1 MAFGYVRHAAH
12 RAARRNHALWV
23 VLIGLALIVFAAT
36 AASAAKPFPTGSFSY
51 YMNDYD
57 AELKRLGKTINQPV
71 PAIEAELAAAEAAN
85 NPRLAAVAIE
95 KLLSLAPADSAL
107 WLRLAERLAISQPIN
122 DEDGW
127 RLPHK
132 TVGASL
138 KAYLLATTAP
148 NEAQALALAAQGFAK
163 REDWRPALQAYK
175 ESLRLVEDQANR
187 QAYEQMRI
195 DHGFRITDYK
205 IENDAVPPRA
215 CFEGSDPLS
224 RTVTDFAPY
233 FREEPGAIA
242 AVTAEGTRLCVEGLK
257 HGERYKI
264 VARKGLPSAVDEDLP
279 KDYEFDFYVRDRNPA
294 VRFVGK
300 SYVLP
305 RTGQNGIPVVSVNS
319 TSTKLAL
326 YHIGDR
332 NLIDNVLGSRFLTQ
346 INGDTAQAIAD
357 NEGAKVWEGTLETAS
372 PLNQEVTAAF
382 PVDEALGKLEPGLY
396 VMTAKPAA
404 KPSDNTWDNVA
415 TQWFVVSDLGL
426 SAMDGKDGIHVGV
439 RSIVSAEPIQG
450 VEVRL
455 VARNNEVLAT
465 STSGA
470 DGAVLFEPGLARGEG
485 GLEPAL
491 IVAETAENDYG
502 FIDLTE
508 PSFDLTDRGVAGREP
523 PGAIDAFVYAERG
536 VYRRGETVHATVLL
550 RDEKANALPGL
561 PVIMVVERPDGVEYS
576 RTSLPDQGAGGR
588 TLDVPINAAAS
599 GGTWRIKVFTDPK
612 SDPVGE
618 TSFLVEDYIPN
629 RIEFDLKAV
638 SEKAS
643 VGQGARLAVDGRYL
657 FGAPAAGLDLEANI
671 SVSANDAPFAQWQG
685 YSFGLTD
692 ERVDTV
698 QSTAEALPQTDI
710 NGHADLALRLP
721 QLQATTRPL
730 KADIAVRMR
739 EAGGRAVENTVTLP
753 VEARQPMLGIKPGF
767 DVGGAPE
774 GQPAEFSIVAIDAN
788 GALIPVKGAAWS
800 LKRLTTDYQWFN
812 VDGDWRYEAVTRASK
827 IAGDNVDIGDNEPLR
842 LTQTL
847 SWGMYRLEIAA
858 NGMSPASVDFSAGYY
873 YNETAKSDTPDTL
886 SVALDRTSAR
896 AGDVLSVKI
905 AARFAGKA
913 NLQVVGDR
921 LLSTQMVDV
930 PEGGIT
936 VPVTV
941 GSDWGSGAYVVATL
955 YRPMDVAA
963 KRMPARAMGVAWFGI
978 DRDARTL
985 DVKLAPAGM
994 MQPRRNLKVPVKI
1007 GGLTAGEEAYVTV
1020 AAVDAGI
1027 LNLTRYAAPAPENYY
1042 YDQKRLTA
1050 ELRDL
1055 YGMLIDGMQGTKGRI
1070 RSGGDSGAAFNAPP
1084 PTQPPLSLFSGIVKV
1099 SEDGSAEIDFDIPAF
1114 NGTVRVM
1121 AVAWSQTKVGHAQA
1135 DVIVRDPIV
1144 VAGTLPR
1151 FLAAGDQS
1159 RFHLNIV
1166 NAEAPAG
1173 DYTLG
1178 IAVEGPVT
1186 ADASVLTQR
1195 IAIGAAGARLPVAIP
1210 ITATGVGEASL
1221 TARLVGPG
1229 NVVIE
1234 QTYALQVIPANPL
1247 VTRRTTMEL
1256 AANGGAITLSRD
1268 LIAEMVP
1275 GTSAVSLS
1283 VSPIPELDVA
1293 GLIRDLNRYPY
1304 GCSEQTVSAA
1314 LPLLYLSDLEAGGGL
1329 LSANLNE
1336 QLAAS
1341 VARLINRQGGNGSFG
1356 MWQANDGGNLWL
1368 SAFVTDFLLRA
1379 REKGYD
1385 VPESN
1390 LTYAI
1395 DYLRNS
1401 VGSAPDIEAGRGQ
1414 DIAYALYVL
1423 ARAGRAP
1430 VGDLKYLADTKLN
1443 DFGSALS
1450 RAQIGA
1456 ALGILGDK
1464 ARADVAF
1471 IAAVEA
1477 LKTDQ
1482 NLGDTVYREDYGSV
1496 LRDAS
1501 AILALATDAKSTPRV
1516 IKAATDTIVTER
1528 AKSHYASTQEMTWMV
1543 LAARA
1548 VAAQAKMLKIEVNG
1562 APQTGSLYKLF
1573 AEGEFTGDYRVANK
1587 GADPLRAVI
1596 AVSGSPI
1603 APEPAAA
1610 NGLTVTRS
1618 YFTPEGQPV
1627 DVSQVKQNTRLVV
1640 VLSVEGQ
1647 QLTGTFILS
1656 DRLPAGLEIENPS
1669 LVSSDSTASLSWLS
1683 EAGWA
1688 AHTEFRDDRFVAA
1701 FNAVPLRIAY
1711 MVRAVAP
1718 GSYVHPGVHVE
1729 DMYRPEINARTATG
1743 TMAVTEP

>member
-1 MAFGYVRHAAH
+1 MAYGYVRLAA
-12 RAARRNHALWV
+12 RQAARRNHALWV
-23 VLIGLALIVFAAT
+23 LLIGLLAMAFAAT

-57 AELKRLGKTINQPV
+57 AELKKLGKTINQPV
-71 PAIEAELAAAEAAN
+71 SALEAELAAAEAAN

-95 KLLSLAPADSAL
+95 KILSLSPGDGAL
-107 WLRLAERLAISQPIN
+107 WLRLAQRLGISQPIN
-122 DEDGW
+122 DEDTY
-127 RLPHK
+127 RLPYK
-132 TVGASL
+132 SVGAAL
-138 KAYLLATTAP
+138 KAYLFAATAP
-148 NEAQALALAAQGFAK
+148 EEAGALALAAQAFAK

-195 DHGFRITDYK
+195 DRGFRITDYK

-215 CFEGSDPLS
+215 CFEVSEPLS

-233 FREEPGAIA
+233 FRQEPGAIS
-242 AVTAEGTRLCVEGLK
+242 AVTVEGTRLCVEGLK

-279 KDYEFDFYVRDRNPA
+279 KDYDFDFYVRDRNPA
-294 VRFVGK
+294 VRFAGK

-319 TSTKLAL
+319 TAAKLAL
-326 YHIGDR
+326 YRIGDR

-346 INGDTAQAIAD
+346 INGDAANTIAD
-357 NEGAKVWEGTLETAS
+357 NEGAKVWEGTLETPS
-372 PLNQEVTAAF
+372 PLNEEVTTAF
-382 PVDEALGKLEPGLY
+382 PVDEALGKLESGLY
-396 VMTAKPAA
+396 VMTAKPTA

-426 SAMDGKDGIHVGV
+426 STMDGKDGIHVAV
-439 RSIVSAEPIQG
+439 RSIASAEPLEG

-465 STSGA
+465 ATSNA
-470 DGAVLFEPGLARGEG
+470 DGAVTFEPGLAKGQG

-491 IVAETAENDYG
+491 LVAETADKDYG

-508 PSFDLTDRGVAGREP
+508 PSFDLTDRGVQGREP

-550 RDEKANALPGL
+550 RDEKANAMQGL
-561 PVIMVVERPDGVEYS
+561 PVTLVVERPDGVEYS

-599 GGTWRIKVFTDPK
+599 GGTWRIKAYTDPK
-612 SDPVGE
+612 ADPVGE
-618 TSFLVEDYIPN
+618 TSFLVEDYIPD
-629 RIEFDLKAV
+629 RIEFDLKAIG
-638 SEKAS
+638 EKAS
-643 VGQGARLAVDGRYL
+643 VGEGARLAIDGRYL

-671 SVSANDAPFAQWQG
+671 SVSANDAPFPQWQG

-698 QSTAEALPQTDI
+698 QNTAEALPQTDI
-710 NGHADLALRLP
+710 NGHAELALRLP
-721 QLQATTRPL
+721 QLPATTRPL
-730 KADIAVRMR
+730 KADIAVRLR
-739 EAGGRAVENTVTLP
+739 EPGGRAVENTATLP
-753 VEARQPMLGIKPGF
+753 IEARQPLLGIKPGF
-767 DVGGAPE
+767 DVNGAPE
-774 GQPAEFSIVAIDAN
+774 GQPAEFSIIAIDAN
-788 GALIPVKGAAWS
+788 GAPIAVKGAAWS

-812 VDGDWRYEAVTRASK
+812 VDGDWRYEAITRASK
-827 IAGDNVDIGDNEPLR
+827 IAGNVIDIGDTEPLR

-847 SWGMYRLEIAA
+847 SWGMYRLEVATT
-858 NGMSPASVDFSAGYY
+858 GVSPASIDFSAGYY
-873 YNETAKSDTPDTL
+873 YNESAKADTPDTL
-886 SVALDRTSAR
+886 TIALDRTSVT
-896 AGDVLSVKI
+896 AGDTLNVKI
-905 AARFAGKA
+905 DGRFAGKA
-913 NLQVVGDR
+913 SVQVIGDR
-921 LLSTQMVDV
+921 LLAAQTVDV
-930 PEGGIT
+930 PEGGII

-941 GSDWGSGAYVVATL
+941 GSDWGTGAYVVATL

-985 DVKLAPAGM
+985 DVMLSPVDM
-994 MQPRRNLKVPVKI
+994 MQPRRNLRVPVKI
-1007 GGLTAGEEAYVTV
+1007 GGLAPGEKTYVTI
-1020 AAVDAGI
+1020 AAVDVGI

-1055 YGMLIDGMQGTKGRI
+1055 FGLLIDGMQGTKGRI

-1084 PTQPPLSLFSGIVKV
+1084 PTQPPLSLFSGIVQV
-1099 SEDGSAEIDFDIPAF
+1099 NEDGTAEVDFDIPAF

-1121 AVAWSQTKVGHAQA
+1121 AVAWSASKVGHAQA
-1135 DVIVRDPIV
+1135 DVVVRDPIV

-1151 FLAAGDQS
+1151 FLAVGDQS
-1159 RFHLNIV
+1159 RFHLDIV

-1173 DYTLG
+1173 EYTLG

-1186 ADASVLTQR
+1186 AEASTLIR
-1195 IAIGAAGARLPVAIP
+1195 KIAIGAAGARLPVVIP
-1210 ITATGVGEASL
+1210 ITATGVGDADL

-1234 QTYALQVIPANPL
+1234 QTYALHVIPANPL
-1247 VTRRTTMEL
+1247 VTRRTRMEL

-1268 LIAEMVP
+1268 LIAEMLP

-1293 GLIRDLNRYPY
+1293 GLIRDLSRYPY

-1314 LPLLYLSDLEAGGGL
+1314 LPLLYLSDLDAGEGL
-1329 LSANLNE
+1329 LDADLKLR
-1336 QLAAS
+1336 LAES
-1341 VARLINRQGGNGSFG
+1341 VARLVNRQSGNGSFG
-1356 MWQANDGGNLWL
+1356 LWSAGDGQANLWL
-1368 SAFVTDFLLRA
+1368 SAFITDFLLRA

-1385 VPESN
+1385 VPEAN
-1390 LTYAI
+1390 LTYAV

-1443 DFGSALS
+1443 DFGSALA

-1456 ALGILGDK
+1456 ALSILGDK
-1464 ARADVAF
+1464 SRADVAF
-1471 IAAVEA
+1471 TAAVEA
-1477 LKTDQ
+1477 LKLVPD
-1482 NLGDTVYREDYGSV
+1482 NVYREDYGSV
-1496 LRDAS
+1496 LRDAA
-1501 AILALATDAKSTPRV
+1501 AILALATDAKLTPLV
-1516 IKAATDTIVTER
+1516 IKAATDVVVTER

-1543 LAARA
+1543 LAARS
-1548 VAAQAKMLKIEVNG
+1548 VAAQAKTMKLEVNG
-1562 APQTGSLYKLF
+1562 APETGAFYKLF
-1573 AEGEFTGDYRVANK
+1573 AEGEFSGDYRVANK
-1587 GADPLRAVI
+1587 SADPLRAVI
-1596 AVSGSPI
+1596 AVSGSPLV
-1603 APEPAAA
+1603 PEPMAS
-1610 NGLTVTRS
+1610 NGLSITRN

-1647 QLTGTFILS
+1647 QQTGTFILS

-1669 LVSSDSTASLSWLS
+1669 LVSSGSTASLSWLT

-1688 AHTEFRDDRFVAA
+1688 THTEFRDDRFVAA
-1701 FNAVPLRIAY
+1701 FGAAPLRIAY

-1718 GSYVHPGVHVE
+1718 GRYVHPGVSVE
-1729 DMYRPEINARTATG
+1729 DMYRPEINARTAGGMMT
-1743 TMAVTEP
+1743 VTE

>member
-1 MAFGYVRHAAH
+1 MAFGYVRLAAH
-12 RAARRNHALWV
+12 RAARLNHALWV
-23 VLIGLALIVFAAT
+23 FLIGLAIIAFAAT

-57 AELKRLGKTINQPV
+57 AELKKLGKTINQPV
-71 PAIEAELAAAEAAN
+71 SALEAELAAAEAAN
-85 NPRLAAVAIE
+85 NPRLAAVALE
-95 KLLSLAPADSAL
+95 KLLSLSPGDGAL
-107 WLRLAERLAISQPIN
+107 WLRLAQRLAVSQPIN
-122 DEDGW
+122 DEDTY

-132 TVGASL
+132 SVGASL
-138 KAYLLATTAP
+138 KAYLLAANAP
-148 NEAQALALAAQGFAK
+148 EEAQALALAAQGFAK

-175 ESLRLVEDQANR
+175 ESLRLIEDQANR
-187 QAYEQMRI
+187 QAYEQMRV

-205 IENDAVPPRA
+205 IENDSVPPRA
-215 CFEGSDPLS
+215 CFEVSEPLS

-233 FREEPGAIA
+233 FRQEPGAVS
-242 AVTAEGTRLCVEGLK
+242 AVTAEGARLCVEGLK

-279 KDYEFDFYVRDRNPA
+279 KDYDFDFYVRDRNPA
-294 VRFVGK
+294 VRFAGK

-319 TSTKLAL
+319 TEAKLAL
-326 YHIGDR
+326 YRIGDR
-332 NLIDNVLGSRFLTQ
+332 NLIDNVLSSRFLTQ
-346 INGDTAQAIAD
+346 INGDAANAIAD
-357 NEGAKVWEGTLETAS
+357 NEGIKVWEGTLETPS
-372 PLNQEVTAAF
+372 PLNQEVTTAF
-382 PVDEALGKLEPGLY
+382 PVDEALERLEAGLY

-426 SAMDGKDGIHVGV
+426 ATMNGKDGLRVFV
-439 RSIVSAEPIQG
+439 RSITSAAPLRA
-450 VEVRL
+450 VNVRL
-455 VARNNEVLAT
+455 LARNNEVLANAFT
-465 STSGA
+465 NR
-470 DGAVLFEPGLARGEG
+470 DGAVLFEPGLVKGEG
-485 GLEPAL
+485 GQQAAVV
-491 IVAETAENDYG
+491 IARTNRSDYS
-502 FIDLTE
+502 FIDLTQ
-508 PSFDLTDRGVAGREP
+508 PSFDLTDRGVSGREP

-550 RDEKANALPGL
+550 RDEQANAMPSL
-561 PVIMVVERPDGVEYS
+561 PVTMVVERPDGVEYS
-576 RTSLPDQGAGGR
+576 RTALPDQGAGGR

-599 GGTWRIKVFTDPK
+599 GGTWRIKVYTDPK

-629 RIEFDLKAV
+629 RIEFDLKTV
-638 SEKAS
+638 SDKAS
-643 VGQGARLAVDGRYL
+643 MGEGARLAVDGRYL
-657 FGAPAAGLDLEANI
+657 FGAPTAGLDLEANI
-671 SVSANDAPFAQWQG
+671 SVSTNDAPFPQWQG

-698 QSTAEALPQTDI
+698 QTTAEGLPQTDI

-721 QLQATTRPL
+721 QLPATTRPL

-739 EAGGRAVENTVTLP
+739 EAGGRAVENTATLP
-753 VEARQPMLGIKPGF
+753 VAARQPLLGIKPGF

-774 GQPAEFSIVAIDAN
+774 GQPAEFSIIAIDIN
-788 GALIPVKGAAWS
+788 GALIPVKGASWS

-827 IAGDNVDIGDNEPLR
+827 IAGDVVDIGDKEPLR

-858 NGMSPASVDFSAGYY
+858 NGFSPASVDFSAGYY
-873 YNETAKSDTPDTL
+873 YNENAKSDTPDTL
-886 SVALDRTSAR
+886 AVALDRTSVK
-896 AGDVLSVKI
+896 AGEVLNVKI
-905 AARFAGKA
+905 DGRFAGKA
-913 NLQVVGDR
+913 NLQIVGDR
-921 LLSTQMVDV
+921 LLATQMVSV
-930 PEGGIT
+930 PERGIT
-936 VPVTV
+936 VPVKV
-941 GSDWGSGAYVVATL
+941 GSDWGTGAYAVVTL

-978 DRDARTL
+978 DREARTL
-985 DVKLAPAGM
+985 DVKLSPVEM

-1007 GGLTAGEEAYVTV
+1007 GGLAPGEEAYVTV
-1020 AAVDAGI
+1020 AAVDVGI

-1099 SEDGSAEIDFDIPAF
+1099 SKDGAAEIDFDIPAF

-1121 AVAWSQTKVGHAQA
+1121 AVAWTLTKVGHAQA

-1151 FLAAGDQS
+1151 FLAVGDQS
-1159 RFHLNIV
+1159 RFHLDIV
-1166 NAEAPAG
+1166 NAEAAAG

-1186 ADASVLTQR
+1186 ADASALTR
-1195 IAIGAAGARLPVAIP
+1195 TIAIGAAGARLPVAIP
-1210 ITATGVGEASL
+1210 ITATGVGDASL

-1234 QTYALQVIPANPL
+1234 QTYALHVIPANPL

-1275 GTSAVSLS
+1275 GTSAISLS

-1293 GLIRDLNRYPY
+1293 GLIRELNRYPY

-1314 LPLLYLSDLEAGGGL
+1314 LPLLYLSDLEAGEGL
-1329 LSANLNE
+1329 LNANLQQ
-1336 QLAAS
+1336 QLADS

-1379 REKGYD
+1379 REKGYG

-1390 LTYAI
+1390 LTFAV

-1464 ARADVAF
+1464 ARSDAAF
-1471 IAAVEA
+1471 TAAVEA

-1482 NLGDTVYREDYGSV
+1482 NMGDLVYREDYGSV

-1501 AILALATDAKSTPRV
+1501 AILALATDAKSTARV

-1528 AKSHYASTQEMTWMV
+1528 TKSSYASTQEMTWMV

-1548 VAAQAKMLKIEVNG
+1548 VAAQAKTLKLEVNG
-1562 APQTGSLYKLF
+1562 ARETGSLYKLF

-1587 GADPLRAVI
+1587 GTDPLRAVI

-1603 APEPAAA
+1603 ASEPPAA

-1627 DVSQVKQNTRLVV
+1627 DISQVKQNTRLVV

-1647 QLTGTFILS
+1647 QQTGTFILS

-1669 LVSSDSTASLSWLS
+1669 LVTSASTASLSWLA

-1688 AHTEFRDDRFVAA
+1688 THTEFRDDRFVAA
-1701 FNAVPLRIAY
+1701 FGAAPLRIAY

-1718 GSYVHPGVHVE
+1718 GRYVHPGVTVE
-1729 DMYRPEINARTATG
+1729 DMYRPEINARTVSG
-1743 TMAVTEP
+1743 MMAVTEP